1 MVTVPAVPTR
11 SRDWTPVLTGLR
23 ADLLDCI
30 QVNLAALAD
39 RAYGPG
45 THLALGATLR
55 FHTAEGPAGTP
66 AVTASVEQRL
76 AEAADLLGLRV
87 TRRWDDVPGARLRE
101 LLAEHSPLYVVADT
115 FTMSW
120 LPYAGNQHMEH
131 SFLLVDA
138 GEHCVVVDGYHNST
152 QWGDARPGT
161 WRMSAADFDATVP
174 RATAMTV
181 AADGAPVLDRAAILR
196 NNAAALHAEA
206 DRIEDY
212 LAAVR
217 QQAGD
222 REAAA
227 QLVLDV
233 WLLGRSRALH
243 AAWLA
248 DHTTTADAVQ
258 EAAERADAWLALAG
272 QSYVAMR
279 RVRRG
284 GVFPTPVLDQL
295 AGLLRDDVT
304 LAVRL
309 AGAGGGPVP
318 PQSGRAADPGR
329 IRTVLTDEVRTVLGV
344 GPEVPVDGRPLRT
357 LPGFNSFRLVEVIER
372 AEARLGVELDP
383 DDLTGA
389 ALHDLDSLGAVFD
402 RAHPTARAVSGR

>member
-1 MVTVPAVPTR
+1 MVAVPAVPTR
-11 SRDWTPVLTGLR
+11 SREWTPVLTGLR
-23 ADLLDCI
+23 ADLLDCV

-45 THLALGATLR
+45 SHLALGATLR
-55 FHTAEGPAGTP
+55 FDTVVGPAGTP

-76 AEAADLLGLRV
+76 TEAADLLGLRV

-138 GEHCVVVDGYHNST
+138 GEQCVVVDGYHNST

-161 WRMSAADFDATVP
+161 WRMSAADFDAAVP

-181 AADGAPVLDRAAILR
+181 AADGAPVLDRAAVLR
-196 NNAAALHAEA
+196 DNAAALRAGA

-217 QQAGD
+217 RRAD
-222 REAAA
+222 EAEAAA

-248 DHTTTADAVQ
+248 GDPATADTAR
-258 EAAERADAWLALAG
+258 EAAGRADAWLALAG

-295 AGLLRDDVT
+295 DGLLRDDVA
-304 LAVRL
+304 LAGRL
-309 AGAGGGPVP
+309 ADAGPVP
-318 PQSGRAADPGR
+318 PPQDGPAADPGR
-329 IRTVLTDEVRTVLGV
+329 IRAVLADEVRAVLGV
-344 GPEVPVDGRPLRT
+344 GPEVPVEGRPLRT
-357 LPGFNSFRLVEVIER
+357 LSGFNSFRLVEVIER

-383 DDLTGA
+383 DDLTGP

-402 RAHPTARAVSGR
+402 GARPAAQGVSGR

>member
-1 MVTVPAVPTR
+1 MVAVPAVPTR
-11 SRDWTPVLTGLR
+11 SRVWTPVLTGLR
-23 ADLLDCI
+23 ADLLDCV

-45 THLALGATLR
+45 THLALGAGLR
-55 FHTAEGPAGTP
+55 FDAVEGPAGAP
-66 AVTASVEQRL
+66 AVAAPVEQRL

-87 TRRWDDVPGARLRE
+87 TRRWDDVSGARLRD
-101 LLAEHSPLYVVADT
+101 LLAEYSPLYVVADA
-115 FTMSW
+115 FGMCW

-138 GEHCVVVDGYHNST
+138 REQCVVVDGYHNST

-161 WRMSAADFDATVP
+161 WRMSAADFDAAVP

-181 AADGAPVLDRAAILR
+181 AADGVPVLDRAAVLR
-196 NNAAALHAEA
+196 DNAAALRAA
-206 DRIEDY
+206 AGRIEDY

-217 QQAGD
+217 RRAGGA
-222 REAAA
+222 EAAA

-248 DHTTTADAVQ
+248 GDPATAGTAS
-258 EAAERADAWLALAG
+258 EAAGNADAWLALAG

-279 RVRRG
+279 RVGRG
-284 GVFPTPVLDQL
+284 GAFPTPVLDQL
-295 AGLLRDDVT
+295 DGLLRGDVA
-304 LAVRL
+304 LAARL
-309 AGAGGGPVP
+309 ADAGPVP
-318 PQSGRAADPGR
+318 PDEPAADPGR
-329 IRTVLTDEVRTVLGV
+329 IRAVLADEVRAVLGV

-372 AEARLGVELDP
+372 AEARLAVELDP
-383 DDLTGA
+383 DDLTGRT
-389 ALHDLDSLGAVFD
+389 LHDLDSLSAAFD
-402 RAHPTARAVSGR
+402 RARPAAQEVSGR

>member
-1 MVTVPAVPTR
+1 MVAVPAVPTR
-11 SRDWTPVLTGLR
+11 SREWTPVLTGLR
-23 ADLLDCI
+23 ADLLDCV

-45 THLALGATLR
+45 AHLALGATLR
-55 FHTAEGPAGTP
+55 FHTVEGPAGTP
-66 AVTASVEQRL
+66 AVTASVDQRL

-87 TRRWDDVPGARLRE
+87 ARRWDDVPGARLRE
-101 LLAEHSPLYVVADT
+101 LVAAHSPLYVVADT

-161 WRMSAADFDATVP
+161 WRMSTADFDAAVP

-181 AADGAPVLDRAAILR
+181 VADGAPVLDRAAVLR
-196 NNAAALHAEA
+196 ENAAALRAEA

-217 QQAGD
+217 RRAGEA
-222 REAAA
+222 EAAA

-248 DHTTTADAVQ
+248 GDPDAADAAR
-258 EAAERADAWLALAG
+258 EAAARADAWLALAS

-284 GVFPTPVLDQL
+284 GVFPAPVLDQL
-295 AGLLRDDVT
+295 AGLLRDDVA
-304 LAVRL
+304 LAGRL
-309 AGAGGGPVP
+309 ADAGPVP
-318 PQSGRAADPGR
+318 PPRDGSAADPGR
-329 IRTVLTDEVRTVLGV
+329 IREVLADEVRGVLGV

-357 LPGFNSFRLVEVIER
+357 LSGFNSFRLVEVIER

-383 DDLTGA
+383 DDLTGP
-389 ALHDLDSLGAVFD
+389 ALHDLDSLGAVFE
-402 RAHPTARAVSGR
+402 RARPATQGVSGR

>member
-1 MVTVPAVPTR
+1 MVVVPAVPTR
-11 SRDWTPVLTGLR
+11 SREWTPVLTGLR
-23 ADLLDCI
+23 ADLLDCV

-39 RAYGPG
+39 RAYRPG
-45 THLALGATLR
+45 AHLALGATLR
-55 FHTAEGPAGTP
+55 FHTAEGPAGAP
-66 AVTASVEQRL
+66 AVTASVDQRL

-87 TRRWDDVPGARLRE
+87 TRRWDDVSGARLRE

-138 GEHCVVVDGYHNST
+138 GEHCVVADGYHNST
-152 QWGDARPGT
+152 QWGDARPGV
-161 WRMSAADFDATVP
+161 WRMSAADFDAAVP
-174 RATAMTV
+174 HATAMTI
-181 AADGAPVLDRAAILR
+181 AAEGAPVLDRAAVLR
-196 NNAAALHAEA
+196 DNAAALRAGA
-206 DRIEDY
+206 DRIEGY
-212 LAAVR
+212 LTAVR
-217 QQAGD
+217 QRAGEP
-222 REAAA
+222 EAAA

-248 DHTTTADAVQ
+248 GEADAADAAR
-258 EAAERADAWLALAG
+258 EAADRADAWLALAG

-284 GVFPTPVLDQL
+284 GVFPAPVLDQL
-295 AGLLRDDVT
+295 TGLLRGEV
-304 LAVRL
+304 AL
-309 AGAGGGPVP
+309 AGAGSEPPHGGPV
-318 PQSGRAADPGR
+318 ADPDR
-329 IRTVLTDEVRTVLGV
+329 IRAVLADEVRAVLGV
-344 GPEVPVDGRPLRT
+344 GPEVPVDQRPLRT

-372 AEARLGVELDP
+372 AEARLGVELEP
-383 DDLTGA
+383 DDLTGP

-402 RAHPTARAVSGR
+402 RARPATQGVSGR